1 MKRPETAAGGCEPS
15 SPAPLQPTDDRARAP
30 MAASRP
36 LVSVVTP
43 FYNTVPYLAQCIESV
58 LAQTYAEFE
67 YILVDNCSTDGST
80 EIAESYARRDPRIR
94 LIRRSQILSQIH
106 NYNASLTEISENS
119 KYCKIVQADDYIF
132 PECLRLMVEAFE
144 QSETIGLVSSYWLKG
159 DIIPAAGY
167 PYPMTVCPGRDCAQW
182 YLRNWWIYIFGSPT
196 TVMYRSSVVRHQR
209 PFYNEALL
217 HDDFDKCMQLLQQW
231 DFGFVHQVLSF
242 TRIDNESSYFGAGLD
257 DWRYSSII
265 TYSIVSCYA
274 PMFLEV
280 GEATTLI
287 RKWKRL
293 YYRVLAEE
301 AIRFRE
307 RAFWRHHREGL
318 KAIGQTL
325 DRPYLAWHIGLEL
338 LRMGSNP
345 GNTTVRALRF
355 CNRKIRSRREI

>member
-1 MKRPETAAGGCEPS
+1 MKRSETAAGGREPS
-15 SPAPLQPTDDRARAP
+15 SRAPMQPTDDRATAT
-30 MAASRP
+30 ASRP

-43 FYNTVPYLAQCIESV
+43 FHNTAPYLAQCIESV

-80 EIAESYARRDPRIR
+80 EIAESCARRDPRIR
-94 LIRRSQILSQIH
+94 LIRRSQLLSQVQ
-106 NYNASLTEISENS
+106 NYNGALTEISGNS
-119 KYCKIVQADDYIF
+119 KYCKVVQADDYIF
-132 PECLRLMVEAFE
+132 PECLRLMVDAFE
-144 QSETIGLVSSYWLKG
+144 QSETIGLVSSYSLAGNWVQ
-159 DIIPAAGY
+159 ASGY
-167 PYPMTVCPGRDCAQW
+167 PYPTTVSPGRDCARW
-182 YLRNWWIYIFGSPT
+182 YLRNWCIYIFGSPT
-196 TVMYRSSVVRHQR
+196 TVMYRSSVVRQQR

-231 DFGFVHQVLSF
+231 DFGFVHQILSF
-242 TRIDNESSYFGAGLD
+242 TRIDNDSIYHGAGLYE
-257 DWRYSSII
+257 WRYVILVR
-265 TYSIVSCYA
+265 YSIVLRYA
-274 PMFLEV
+274 PVFLEV

-287 RKWKRL
+287 KKWKPL

-325 DRPYLAWHIGLEL
+325 DRPYLAWRIGLEL

-345 GNTTVRALRF
+345 GNTTLRALRF
-355 CNRKIRSRREI
+355 CNRKIRSRRET